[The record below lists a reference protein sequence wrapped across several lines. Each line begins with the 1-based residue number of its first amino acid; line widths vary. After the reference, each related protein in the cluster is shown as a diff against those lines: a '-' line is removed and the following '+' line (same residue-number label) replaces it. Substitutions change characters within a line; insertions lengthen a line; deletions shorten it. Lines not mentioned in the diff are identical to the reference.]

1 MEQTDR
7 NHKKKYNPS
16 ELPSC
21 FMTPESPEDH
31 QFGRLTP
38 CFDASPSSCFLTPPS
53 SQEKVLSSH
62 SHLFS
67 LQGLPKLKFEL
78 EDANREKSKQQSHQ
92 RSPLLPEDRIVG
104 RLIGKQSVDMIS
116 DLLAVNCSMI
126 CDEICSY
133 LETQDL
139 CR

>member
-7 NHKKKYNPS
+7 NHRKKYNPS

-31 QFGRLTP
+31 QFGHLTP

-53 SQEKVLSSH
+53 PQEKVLSSYSH
-62 SHLFS
+62 SLS

-78 EDANREKSKQQSHQ
+78 VDANPEESKQ
-92 RSPLLPEDRIVG
+92 P
-104 RLIGKQSVDMIS
+104 GKQSVDVIS
-116 DLLAVNCSMI
+116 NLLAVNCSMI

-133 LETQDL
+133 LESQDL

>member
-38 CFDASPSSCFLTPPS
+38 CFDVSPLSCFLTPPS
-53 SQEKVLSSH
+53 SQEKVLSSYSH
-62 SHLFS
+62 SLS

-78 EDANREKSKQQSHQ
+78 EDANPEESKQQSHQ

-133 LETQDL
+133 LESQDL